1 MIEEKEEALRH
12 LQEKHNQQIESEL
25 HNLQQKHDYQIESFK
40 RQFSHLEAQLKA
52 SEAIHIAS
60 KKEAKVLKGQLEG
73 PTFQP
78 SNNSSSTESDEASN
92 AISRRGLPSV
102 SNLNN
107 RKGRKNSTSRMSS
120 VSSVRVRNNLK
131 DDIRPKSAGANIE
144 MTSKTTFNDD
154 SSTLNQQGET
164 TTDHNT

>member
-1 MIEEKEEALRH
+1 MFSSH
-12 LQEKHNQQIESEL
+12 LQKIP
-25 HNLQQKHDYQIESFK
+25 K
-40 RQFSHLEAQLKA
+40 LKVNR
-52 SEAIHIAS
+52 
-60 KKEAKVLKGQLEG
+60 KVVRTHSSLALLKGQLEG

-144 MTSKTTFNDD
+144 MTSKTT
-154 SSTLNQQGET
+154 
-164 TTDHNT
+164 